1 MPQIGSYHEPYQW
14 KPKIQLNACAKVDD
28 IEWPRSIDTVSVV
41 GPSAVTAILLRKAQ
55 STMASA
61 LQRQSVECSAHSAL
75 TDMTSSELCQFSGAS
90 KHTHSRAR
98 CDSQV

>member
-41 GPSAVTAILLRKAQ
+41 GPSAVTAILLRKAPWH
-55 STMASA
+55 
-61 LQRQSVECSAHSAL
+61 LPCSASL
-75 TDMTSSELCQFSGAS
+75 WNVQLVQLW
-90 KHTHSRAR
+90 
-98 CDSQV
+98 QI